1 MTAATTHLMPAR
13 RREPAQGA
21 EELEALARWAARELE
36 SAPATEILR
45 WARDTFGDG
54 FALTASMADAV
65 LIHVASGVI
74 PGIDVLFLDTGYHF
88 PETLGTRD
96 AVAATY
102 HVTVHTVGPS
112 LLVHEH
118 EADFGK
124 LHDIDPDMCCAI
136 RKVWPLERAIRPY
149 RAWAGGVRRA
159 DAATRADTPV
169 VTWDT
174 RRGKVK
180 VNPLA
185 TWTDEQV
192 EAYVAEHGILVN
204 PLRQIGY
211 TSIGCAPCTR
221 PVAPGEDPRSGRWAG
236 LAKTECGLHA

>member
-1 MTAATTHLMPAR
+1 MTETLIPAPRSPEELDALEQLAVTAGRDLEGAPAAEILQW
-13 RREPAQGA
+13 AQG
-21 EELEALARWAARELE
+21 
-36 SAPATEILR
+36 
-45 WARDTFGDG
+45 TFGAE
-54 FALTASMADAV
+54 FAITASMADGV
-65 LIHVASGVI
+65 LSHLAGQAI
-74 PGIDVLFLDTGYHF
+74 PGVDVLFLDTGYHF
-88 PETLGTRD
+88 AETLGTRD
-96 AVAATY
+96 AVAASY
-102 HVTVHTVGPS
+102 PVNVKTVGPS

-124 LHDIDPDMCCAI
+124 LYEIDADMCCSI
-136 RKVWPLERAIRPY
+136 RKVWPLERALRPY
-149 RAWAGGVRRA
+149 TAWAGGVRRA
-159 DAATRADTPV
+159 EAASRTATPV
-169 VTWDT
+169 VAWDA
-174 RRGKVK
+174 RRRKVK
-180 VNPLA
+180 VNPIA